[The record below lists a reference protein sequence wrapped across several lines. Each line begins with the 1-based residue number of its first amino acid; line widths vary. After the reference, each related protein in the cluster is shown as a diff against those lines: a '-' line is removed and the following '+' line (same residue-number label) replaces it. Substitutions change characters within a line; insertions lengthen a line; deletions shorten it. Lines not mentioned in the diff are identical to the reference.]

1 MMNEKNP
8 DLSNDPLRYDTIKA
22 LFLAYF
28 GVVGLEFVDAH
39 HIPESGS
46 AVIAANHVTN
56 MDPFAI
62 GQPTQRR
69 VHFMGKKELFQSTFG
84 KWFQESGNSFPVDR
98 SRADLGAIK
107 TAIRI
112 LKAGQLLVIFPQGTR
127 GGKAAKDG
135 VGFIAL
141 KGAAPIVPAGI
152 SLLPNWFGGK
162 RYVIRYGQPIPPEGT
177 SEELTSKVMAAIER
191 LIEKPK

>member
-1 MMNEKNP
+1 MNEKNP
-8 DLSNDPLRYDTIKA
+8 DLSNDPIRYDTIKA
-22 LFLAYF
+22 LFMAYF
-28 GVVGLEFVDAH
+28 GVIGLEFIDAQN
-39 HIPESGS
+39 IPETG
-46 AVIAANHVTN
+46 AAIIAANHITN
-56 MDPFAI
+56 FDPFAI
-62 GQPTQRR
+62 GQPTTRR
-69 VHFMGKKELFQSTFG
+69 VHFMGKKELFRTPFG

-141 KGAAPIVPAGI
+141 KGNAPIVPAGI

-162 RYVIRYGQPIPPEGT
+162 RYVIRYGPPIPATGT
-177 SEELTSKVMAAIER
+177 SEELTSKVMATIET
-191 LIEKPK
+191 LIEKPR